1 MASFINMYKWCD
13 SVLISSLRKSRL
25 RLLSILQRKYYRG
38 RRRCAM
44 HIDYELF
51 HKSRR
56 ALFFLLAPKSLTCLT
71 LAAHQEYRTNPSD
84 PGRISCLIN
93 QSAAGCTAK
102 GCLRRTLLQGSP

>member
-1 MASFINMYKWCD
+1 MASFIDMYKWCD
-13 SVLISSLRKSRL
+13 SVLTSSLRKSRL

-56 ALFFLLAPKSLTCLT
+56 ALFFLLALT

-93 QSAAGCTAK
+93 QSAAGCMAK